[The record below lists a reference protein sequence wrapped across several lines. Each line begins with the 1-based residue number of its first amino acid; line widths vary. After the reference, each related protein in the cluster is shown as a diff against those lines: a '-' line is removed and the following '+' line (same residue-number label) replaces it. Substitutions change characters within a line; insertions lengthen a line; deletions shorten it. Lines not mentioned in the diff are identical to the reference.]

1 MKKQYMRPCAE
12 CIELFVEG
20 HFMENSEID
29 MGKND
34 GNADGILSKK
44 KENSGTIWKNG
55 SQPIWGDK

>member
-1 MKKQYMRPCAE
+1 
-12 CIELFVEG
+12 
-20 HFMENSEID
+20 MENSEID